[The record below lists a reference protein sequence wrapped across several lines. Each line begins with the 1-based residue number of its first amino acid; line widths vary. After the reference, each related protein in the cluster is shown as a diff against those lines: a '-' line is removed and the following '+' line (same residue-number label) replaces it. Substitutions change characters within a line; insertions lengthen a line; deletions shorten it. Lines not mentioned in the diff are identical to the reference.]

1 MILLDTSTLIWWTT
15 ALEKLSKKA
24 RDVIEKEIKE
34 GVFFVS
40 SISIW
45 EIYLLVK
52 KEKVRFSV
60 DIDTWL
66 EKVGSSPYINFIP
79 VDNKIAA
86 KSVMLPDFSNKD
98 PADRMIVATALIN
111 GATLVT
117 SDKRILNYPHVQ
129 SVW

>member
-24 RDVIEKEIKE
+24 RGIIEEEIKS
-34 GVFFVS
+34 GLIFVS

-52 KEKVRFSV
+52 KEKVRFST

-66 EKVGSSPYINFIP
+66 EKVEGSPYMNFIP

-86 KSVMLPDFSNKD
+86 KSVILQDFFNND
-98 PADRMIVATALIN
+98 PADRMIVSTALIH
-111 GATLVT
+111 GATLIT
-117 SDKRILNYPHVQ
+117 SDKKILNYKQVQ
-129 SVW
+129 TIW

>member
-52 KEKVRFSV
+52 KEKEGFSV